1 MSLTPD
7 VERRLHSVLDQGI
20 DYLRSEEA
28 ALPKHTSSMQS
39 LLDQQYSMSMRES
52 SGTLE
57 TILKQ
62 PIQPSS
68 HSHDPQ
74 AHNLQ
79 NELSALQQKISALEL
94 KLKASPPPLSP
105 SPPLK
110 PPKSPPK
117 AVYQP
122 TAMPLSTA
130 NETQHMN
137 DQAAMQEL
145 RRDNERLRQ
154 QVAQQEGLLARLT
167 QVQEDYNVLA
177 AAYEKS
183 ERLRRKQK
191 ELIEK
196 YRAEVDKKGQNTG
209 QMRRPRTKSSK
220 REGKTR
226 SSSKKSVRFHK
237 Q

>member
-20 DYLRSEEA
+20 DYLRNEEA

-74 AHNLQ
+74 THNLQ

-105 SPPLK
+105 PLK
-110 PPKSPPK
+110 PPKSPSK
-117 AVYQP
+117 TVYP
-122 TAMPLSTA
+122 PMATPLPTA

-196 YRAEVDKKGQNTG
+196 YRAETDKKGPNTG

>member
-20 DYLRSEEA
+20 DYLRNEEA
-28 ALPKHTSSMQS
+28 ALPKYTSSMQS
-39 LLDQQYSMSMRES
+39 LLDQQYSVSMRES

-68 HSHDPQ
+68 QPYDPQ
-74 AHNLQ
+74 THNLQ
-79 NELSALQQKISALEL
+79 YELSALQQKISALEG
-94 KLKASPPPLSP
+94 KLKASPPPLA
-105 SPPLK
+105 PPLK
-110 PPKSPPK
+110 PPKSPVK
-117 AVYQP
+117 TVYPP
-122 TAMPLSTA
+122 TTMPLQTG
-130 NETQHMN
+130 NETQGMS
-137 DQAAMQEL
+137 DQAEIQEL
-145 RRDNERLRQ
+145 KRDNERLRQ
-154 QVAQQEGLLARLT
+154 QVSQQEGLLSRLT

-196 YRAEVDKKGQNTG
+196 YRTETDKKGQNVG

>member
-20 DYLRSEEA
+20 DYLRNEEA

-39 LLDQQYSMSMRES
+39 LLDQQYSVSMRES

-68 HSHDPQ
+68 QPYDPQ
-74 AHNLQ
+74 THNLQ
-79 NELSALQQKISALEL
+79 YELSALQQKISALEG
-94 KLKASPPPLSP
+94 KLKASPPPLA
-105 SPPLK
+105 PPLK
-110 PPKSPPK
+110 PPKSPVK
-117 AVYQP
+117 TVYTP
-122 TAMPLSTA
+122 TTMPLQTG
-130 NETQHMN
+130 NETQGMS
-137 DQAAMQEL
+137 DQAVMQEL
-145 RRDNERLRQ
+145 KRDNERLRQ
-154 QVAQQEGLLARLT
+154 QVSQQEGLLARLT

-196 YRAEVDKKGQNTG
+196 YRTETDKKGQNVG